1 MSFSSE
7 IKDEIMKN
15 IDLPECC
22 THAFAYGMLL
32 FGRSFNLSEIS
43 LLTDNGA
50 VAERYIEAVKNASG
64 VEGTLS
70 VSQAGKYTVD
80 FKNDDERRNV
90 LSSFSST
97 GKEVVQ
103 RVDRGNLSN
112 DSGGETGEMGC
123 CDISFIK
130 GAFLSCGT
138 ASDPNKSY
146 HIEFVVPYKTLSLD
160 LMKMLNDYG
169 IKAKHMVRRYVNVI
183 YIKDSESIEDL
194 LALMG
199 AHNAALE
206 IINIK
211 IYKDI
216 RNITNRRLNF
226 ENANL
231 TKTADAAFEQM
242 KAIETIKAKGI
253 YPTLSDELK
262 HIANIRYE
270 NPDASLREIGDMCD
284 PPLSRTAVN
293 HRLKKLI
300 ALANTYGDG
309 NKEV

>member
-50 VAERYIEAVKNASG
+50 VAEKYIEAVKNASG

-97 GKEVVQ
+97 GKAVVQ

-146 HIEFVVPYKTLSLD
+146 HIEFVVPYKKLC
-160 LMKMLNDYG
+160 NDFICFLEELG
-169 IKAKHMVRRYVNVI
+169 FKPK
-183 YIKDSESIEDL
+183 YINRKGNHIVYFKDSESIEDM
-194 LALMG
+194 LAVIGAQNASLYLMG
-199 AHNAALE
+199 VKIEKDVKNK
-206 IINIK
+206 INRK
-211 IYKDI
+211 M
-216 RNITNRRLNF
+216 NF
-226 ENANL
+226 ELSNID
-231 TKTADAAFEQM
+231 KTIDAASPQIE
-242 KAIETIKAKGI
+242 AILFIDEKIGI
-253 YPTLSDELK
+253 DSL
-262 HIANIRYE
+262 
-270 NPDASLREIGDMCD
+270 PDNLREIAHLRIENPESSLRDLGMLLSE
-284 PPLSRTAVN
+284 PLSRSGVN
-293 HRLKKLI
+293 HRLARIVSYAEKLK
-300 ALANTYGDG
+300 AG
-309 NKEV
+309 E